1 MHIATARGLA
11 SPCRAVSARPDRARR
26 ASASTSCASPRRRTD
41 EADQRGRTSVASRS
55 RDDATGRVLSH
66 RGASTRFRA
75 IGEPETGVI
84 ADDSPPPPRDGDVE
98 GAEGTSLTA
107 ARGLLLAV
115 PVLWAT
121 YNPALRFIYDSPTS
135 PTPAELTSVR
145 MLAAM
150 VPFTPVFL
158 SIARDAASAKMTTTT
173 TGEVAEDAAS
183 GDREARGVR
192 DVRLLLRAGAE
203 LGILNFLGT
212 ACQAWGLEQTTAT
225 RAGFLLSTINVAVPI
240 FAAAGLGGAGAPPVT
255 KTAWA
260 ACALALVGVL
270 ITDAPNVSSS
280 FDASVLSTPGDGF
293 NGGDLG
299 VLLGAACYAVFTV
312 RLGKW
317 AREYDGPEDLAAVK
331 LTTMFACCC
340 AWVLV
345 DQTAYGSGVGGTW
358 PNGGPWGSVL
368 WAGGF
373 DAGLWAAVVYSAV
386 GPGAAANL
394 LQMKGQRIVPAAE
407 AQVIF
412 ATTPVFNAAISVAFL
427 GEAAG
432 GHTLLGGAVIVFASV
447 LPLVAERF
455 GDAGKSS

>member
-1 MHIATARGLA
+1 
-11 SPCRAVSARPDRARR
+11 V
-26 ASASTSCASPRRRTD
+26 
-41 EADQRGRTSVASRS
+41 
-55 RDDATGRVLSH
+55 GRVLSH
-66 RGASTRFRA
+66 RGASTRSRA
-75 IGEPETGVI
+75 VGEPETGVV
-84 ADDSPPPPRDGDVE
+84 AEDPPLDGDE
-98 GAEGTSLTA
+98 TQGDEGTSLAA

-150 VPFTPVFL
+150 VPFTAVFL
-158 SIARDAASAKMTTTT
+158 SIARDAASTF
-173 TGEVAEDAAS
+173 GEDGVVDLSDERKDS
-183 GDREARGVR
+183 DKVR

-203 LGILNFLGT
+203 LGLLNFLGT

-225 RAGFLLSTINVAVPI
+225 RAGFLLSTINVGVPL
-240 FAAAGLGGAGAPPVT
+240 FAAAGLGGVNAPAVT
-255 KTAWA
+255 GPAWA
-260 ACALALVGVL
+260 ACALALLGVL
-270 ITDAPNVSSS
+270 ITDYSPDLAGVQ
-280 FDASVLSTPGDGF
+280 PGDGF
-293 NGGDLG
+293 NAGDLG
-299 VLLGAACYAVFTV
+299 VLAAAVCYAAFTV

-331 LTTMFACCC
+331 LAVMFLCCG

-345 DQTAYGSGVGGTW
+345 DQVSYGAGVGGDW

-373 DAGLWAAVVYSAV
+373 SAGVWAAVVYSAV
-386 GPGAAANL
+386 GPGALANL
-394 LQMKGQRIVPAAE
+394 LQMKGQRTVPAAE

-412 ATTPVFNAAISVAFL
+412 ATTPVFNAVISVGFL

-432 GHTLLGGAVIVFASV
+432 GQTLLGGAVIVAASV
-447 LPLVAERF
+447 LPLVAEKF
-455 GDAGKSS
+455 EDKKS

>member
-1 MHIATARGLA
+1 
-11 SPCRAVSARPDRARR
+11 V
-26 ASASTSCASPRRRTD
+26 
-41 EADQRGRTSVASRS
+41 
-55 RDDATGRVLSH
+55 GRVLSH
-66 RGASTRFRA
+66 RGASTRSRA
-75 IGEPETGVI
+75 FGEPETGVV
-84 ADDSPPPPRDGDVE
+84 AEDPPLDGDE
-98 GAEGTSLTA
+98 TQGDEGTSLAA

-150 VPFTPVFL
+150 VPFTAVFL
-158 SIARDAASAKMTTTT
+158 SIARDAASTF
-173 TGEVAEDAAS
+173 GEDGVVDLSDERKDS
-183 GDREARGVR
+183 DKVR

-203 LGILNFLGT
+203 LGLLNFLGT

-225 RAGFLLSTINVAVPI
+225 RAGFLLSTINVGVPL
-240 FAAAGLGGAGAPPVT
+240 FAAAGLGGVNAPAVT
-255 KTAWA
+255 GPAWA
-260 ACALALVGVL
+260 ACALALLGVL
-270 ITDAPNVSSS
+270 ITDYSPDLAGVQ
-280 FDASVLSTPGDGF
+280 PGDGF
-293 NGGDLG
+293 NAGDLG
-299 VLLGAACYAVFTV
+299 VLAAAVCYAAFTV

-331 LTTMFACCC
+331 LAVMFLCCG

-345 DQTAYGSGVGGTW
+345 DQVTYGVGIGGDW

-373 DAGLWAAVVYSAV
+373 SAGVWAAVVYSAV
-386 GPGAAANL
+386 GPGALANL
-394 LQMKGQRIVPAAE
+394 LQMKGQRTVPAAE

-412 ATTPVFNAAISVAFL
+412 ATTPVFNAVISVGFL

-432 GHTLLGGAVIVFASV
+432 GQTLLGGAVIVAASV
-447 LPLVAERF
+447 LPLVAEKF
-455 GDAGKSS
+455 EDKKS

>member
-1 MHIATARGLA
+1 MTGPRSWPDG
-11 SPCRAVSARPDRARR
+11 AV
-26 ASASTSCASPRRRTD
+26 
-41 EADQRGRTSVASRS
+41 
-55 RDDATGRVLSH
+55 GRVLSH
-66 RGASTRFRA
+66 RGASTRSRA
-75 IGEPETGVI
+75 GGEPETGVV
-84 ADDSPPPPRDGDVE
+84 AEDPPLDGDGE
-98 GAEGTSLTA
+98 RDEGTSLAA

-150 VPFTPVFL
+150 VPFTAVFL
-158 SIARDAASAKMTTTT
+158 SIARDAVSTF
-173 TGEVAEDAAS
+173 GEDGVVDLSDERKDS
-183 GDREARGVR
+183 DKVR

-203 LGILNFLGT
+203 LGLLNFLGT

-225 RAGFLLSTINVAVPI
+225 RAGFLLSTINVGVPL
-240 FAAAGLGGAGAPPVT
+240 FAAAGLGGVNAPAVT
-255 KTAWA
+255 GPAWA
-260 ACALALVGVL
+260 ACALALLGVL
-270 ITDAPNVSSS
+270 ITDYSP
-280 FDASVLSTPGDGF
+280 DLSGVQPGDGF
-293 NGGDLG
+293 NAGDLG
-299 VLLGAACYAVFTV
+299 VLAAAVCYAAFTV

-331 LTTMFACCC
+331 LAVMFLCCG

-345 DQTAYGSGVGGTW
+345 DQVSYGVGVGGDW

-373 DAGLWAAVVYSAV
+373 SAGLWAAVVYSAV
-386 GPGAAANL
+386 GPGALANL
-394 LQMKGQRIVPAAE
+394 LQMKGQRTVPAAE

-412 ATTPVFNAAISVAFL
+412 ATTPVFNAVISVGFL

-432 GHTLLGGAVIVFASV
+432 RQTLLGGAVIVAASV
-447 LPLVAERF
+447 LPLVAEKF
-455 GDAGKSS
+455 EDKKS

>member
-1 MHIATARGLA
+1 MVAGPRSWDG
-11 SPCRAVSARPDRARR
+11 AV
-26 ASASTSCASPRRRTD
+26 
-41 EADQRGRTSVASRS
+41 
-55 RDDATGRVLSH
+55 GRVLSH
-66 RGASTRFRA
+66 RGASTRSRA
-75 IGEPETGVI
+75 VGEPETGVV
-84 ADDSPPPPRDGDVE
+84 AEDPPLDGD
-98 GAEGTSLTA
+98 GTQGDEGTSLAA

-150 VPFTPVFL
+150 VPFTAVFL
-158 SIARDAASAKMTTTT
+158 SIARDAASTF
-173 TGEVAEDAAS
+173 GEDGVVDLSDERKDS
-183 GDREARGVR
+183 DKVR

-203 LGILNFLGT
+203 LGLLNFLGT

-225 RAGFLLSTINVAVPI
+225 RAGFLLSTINVGVPL
-240 FAAAGLGGAGAPPVT
+240 FAAAGLGGVNAPPVT
-255 KTAWA
+255 GPAWA
-260 ACALALVGVL
+260 ACALALLGVL
-270 ITDAPNVSSS
+270 ITDYSA
-280 FDASVLSTPGDGF
+280 DLSGVQPGDGF
-293 NGGDLG
+293 NAGDLG
-299 VLLGAACYAVFTV
+299 VLAAAVCYAAFTV

-331 LTTMFACCC
+331 LAVMFLCCG

-345 DQTAYGSGVGGTW
+345 DQVSYGAGVGGDW

-373 DAGLWAAVVYSAV
+373 SAGVWAAVVYSAV
-386 GPGAAANL
+386 GPGALANL
-394 LQMKGQRIVPAAE
+394 LQMKGQRTVPAAE

-412 ATTPVFNAAISVAFL
+412 ATTPVFNAVISVGFL

-432 GHTLLGGAVIVFASV
+432 GQTLLGGAVIVAASV
-447 LPLVAERF
+447 LPLVAEKF
-455 GDAGKSS
+455 EEKKS

>member
-1 MHIATARGLA
+1 MTGPRSWPDG
-11 SPCRAVSARPDRARR
+11 AV
-26 ASASTSCASPRRRTD
+26 
-41 EADQRGRTSVASRS
+41 
-55 RDDATGRVLSH
+55 GRVLSH
-66 RGASTRFRA
+66 RGASTRSRA
-75 IGEPETGVI
+75 VGEPETGVV
-84 ADDSPPPPRDGDVE
+84 AEDPPLDGD
-98 GAEGTSLTA
+98 GTQGDEGTSLAA

-150 VPFTPVFL
+150 VPFTAVFL
-158 SIARDAASAKMTTTT
+158 SIARDAASTF
-173 TGEVAEDAAS
+173 GEDGVVDLSDERKDS
-183 GDREARGVR
+183 DKVR

-203 LGILNFLGT
+203 LGLLNFLGT

-225 RAGFLLSTINVAVPI
+225 RAGFLLSTINVGVPL
-240 FAAAGLGGAGAPPVT
+240 FAAAGLGGVNAPAVT
-255 KTAWA
+255 GPAWA
-260 ACALALVGVL
+260 ACALALLGVL
-270 ITDAPNVSSS
+270 ITDYSP
-280 FDASVLSTPGDGF
+280 DLSGVQPGDGF
-293 NGGDLG
+293 NAGDLG
-299 VLLGAACYAVFTV
+299 VLAAAVCYAAFTV

-331 LTTMFACCC
+331 LAVMFLCCG

-345 DQTAYGSGVGGTW
+345 DQVSYGAGIGGDW

-373 DAGLWAAVVYSAV
+373 SAGVWAAVVYSAV
-386 GPGAAANL
+386 GPGALANL
-394 LQMKGQRIVPAAE
+394 LQMKGQRTVPAAE

-412 ATTPVFNAAISVAFL
+412 ATTPVFNAVISVGFL

-432 GHTLLGGAVIVFASV
+432 GQTLLGGAVIVAASV
-447 LPLVAERF
+447 LPLVAEKF
-455 GDAGKSS
+455 EDKKS

>member
-11 SPCRAVSARPDRARR
+11 SPCRAVSARPDHARR
-26 ASASTSCASPRRRTD
+26 ACASTSCTAPRRRRD
-41 EADQRGRTSVASRS
+41 EADQRVRTSIASRS

-75 IGEPETGVI
+75 FGGPETGVI
-84 ADDSPPPPRDGDVE
+84 TDDSPPPPRDGDVE
-98 GAEGTSLTA
+98 AAEGTSLTA

-135 PTPAELTSVR
+135 PSPAELTSVR
-145 MLAAM
+145 MLAAT

-158 SIARDAASAKMTTTT
+158 SIARDAASYTKSTMTRDRVADDDGD
-173 TGEVAEDAAS
+173 GES
-183 GDREARGVR
+183 RGGR

-203 LGILNFLGT
+203 LGVLNFLGT

-225 RAGFLLSTINVAVPI
+225 RAGFLLSTINVAVPV

-255 KTAWA
+255 RPAWA

-270 ITDAPNVSSS
+270 ITDAPNVS
-280 FDASVLSTPGDGF
+280 FDASLVGVGGDGF

-331 LTTMFACCC
+331 LAVMFACCC

-345 DQTAYGSGVGGTW
+345 DQAAYGSGVGGEW

-373 DAGLWAAVVYSAV
+373 DAGVWAAVVYSAV
-386 GPGAAANL
+386 GPGALANL

-447 LPLVAERF
+447 LPLIAERF
-455 GDAGKSS
+455 GDAEKSS

>member
-11 SPCRAVSARPDRARR
+11 SPCRAVSARPDHARR
-26 ASASTSCASPRRRTD
+26 ACASTSCTAPRRRRD
-41 EADQRGRTSVASRS
+41 EADQRVRTSIASRS
-55 RDDATGRVLSH
+55 RDDATGRDLSH

-75 IGEPETGVI
+75 FGGPETGVI
-84 ADDSPPPPRDGDVE
+84 TDDSPPPPRDGDVE
-98 GAEGTSLTA
+98 AAEGTSLTA

-135 PTPAELTSVR
+135 PSPAELTSVR
-145 MLAAM
+145 MLAAT

-158 SIARDAASAKMTTTT
+158 SIARDAASYTKSTMTTGRVADDDGD
-173 TGEVAEDAAS
+173 GES
-183 GDREARGVR
+183 RGGR

-203 LGILNFLGT
+203 LGVLNFLGT

-225 RAGFLLSTINVAVPI
+225 RAGFLLSTINVAVPV

-255 KTAWA
+255 RPAWA

-270 ITDAPNVSSS
+270 ITDAPNVS
-280 FDASVLSTPGDGF
+280 FDASLVGVGGDGF

-331 LTTMFACCC
+331 LAVMFACCC

-345 DQTAYGSGVGGTW
+345 DQAAYGSGVGGEW

-373 DAGLWAAVVYSAV
+373 DAGVWAAVVYSAV
-386 GPGAAANL
+386 GPGALANL

-447 LPLVAERF
+447 LPLIAERF
-455 GDAGKSS
+455 GDAEKSS

>member
-1 MHIATARGLA
+1 M
-11 SPCRAVSARPDRARR
+11 
-26 ASASTSCASPRRRTD
+26 
-41 EADQRGRTSVASRS
+41 
-55 RDDATGRVLSH
+55 GRVLSH
-66 RGASTRFRA
+66 RGASTRCRA
-75 IGEPETGVI
+75 VGEPETGVV
-84 ADDSPPPPRDGDVE
+84 AEDPPLDGD
-98 GAEGTSLTA
+98 GTQGDEGTSLAA

-150 VPFTPVFL
+150 VPFTAVFL
-158 SIARDAASAKMTTTT
+158 SIARDAASTF
-173 TGEVAEDAAS
+173 GEDGVVDLSDERKDS
-183 GDREARGVR
+183 DNKVR

-203 LGILNFLGT
+203 LGLLNFLGT

-225 RAGFLLSTINVAVPI
+225 RAGFLLSTINVGVPL
-240 FAAAGLGGAGAPPVT
+240 FAAAGLGGVNAPPVT
-255 KTAWA
+255 GPAWA
-260 ACALALVGVL
+260 ACALALLGVL
-270 ITDAPNVSSS
+270 ITDYSP
-280 FDASVLSTPGDGF
+280 DLSGVQPGDGF
-293 NGGDLG
+293 NAGDLG
-299 VLLGAACYAVFTV
+299 VLAAAVCYAAFTV

-331 LTTMFACCC
+331 LAVMFLCCG

-345 DQTAYGSGVGGTW
+345 DQVSYGAGIGGDW

-373 DAGLWAAVVYSAV
+373 SAGVWAAVVYSAV
-386 GPGAAANL
+386 GPGALANL
-394 LQMKGQRIVPAAE
+394 LQMKGQRTVPAAE

-412 ATTPVFNAAISVAFL
+412 ATTPVFNAVISVGFL

-432 GHTLLGGAVIVFASV
+432 GQTLLGGAVIVAASV
-447 LPLVAERF
+447 LPLVAEKF
-455 GDAGKSS
+455 EDKKS

>member
-1 MHIATARGLA
+1 MTGPRSWPDG
-11 SPCRAVSARPDRARR
+11 AV
-26 ASASTSCASPRRRTD
+26 
-41 EADQRGRTSVASRS
+41 
-55 RDDATGRVLSH
+55 GRVLSH
-66 RGASTRFRA
+66 RGASTRSRA
-75 IGEPETGVI
+75 VGEPETGVV
-84 ADDSPPPPRDGDVE
+84 AEDPPLDGDGE
-98 GAEGTSLTA
+98 RDEGTSLAA

-150 VPFTPVFL
+150 VPFTAVFL
-158 SIARDAASAKMTTTT
+158 SIARDAASTF
-173 TGEVAEDAAS
+173 GEDGVVDLSDERKDS
-183 GDREARGVR
+183 DKVR

-203 LGILNFLGT
+203 LGLLNFLGT

-225 RAGFLLSTINVAVPI
+225 RAGFLLSTINVGVPL
-240 FAAAGLGGAGAPPVT
+240 FAAAGLGGVNAPAVT
-255 KTAWA
+255 GPAWA
-260 ACALALVGVL
+260 ACALALLGVL
-270 ITDAPNVSSS
+270 ITDYSP
-280 FDASVLSTPGDGF
+280 DLSGVQPGDGF
-293 NGGDLG
+293 NAGDLG
-299 VLLGAACYAVFTV
+299 VLAAAVCYAAFTV

-331 LTTMFACCC
+331 LAVMFLCCG

-345 DQTAYGSGVGGTW
+345 DQVSYGVGVGGDW

-373 DAGLWAAVVYSAV
+373 SAGLWAAVVYSAV
-386 GPGAAANL
+386 GPGALANL
-394 LQMKGQRIVPAAE
+394 LQMKGQRTVSAAE

-412 ATTPVFNAAISVAFL
+412 ATTPVFNAVISVGFL

-432 GHTLLGGAVIVFASV
+432 GQTLLGGAVIVAASV
-447 LPLVAERF
+447 LPLVAEKF
-455 GDAGKSS
+455 EDKKS

>member
-1 MHIATARGLA
+1 M
-11 SPCRAVSARPDRARR
+11 
-26 ASASTSCASPRRRTD
+26 
-41 EADQRGRTSVASRS
+41 RTSIASRS
-55 RDDATGRVLSH
+55 RDDATGRDLSH

-75 IGEPETGVI
+75 FGGPETGVI
-84 ADDSPPPPRDGDVE
+84 TDDSPPPPRDGDVE
-98 GAEGTSLTA
+98 AAEGTSLTA

-135 PTPAELTSVR
+135 PSPAELTSVR

-183 GDREARGVR
+183 GDREARGKR

-225 RAGFLLSTINVAVPI
+225 RAGFLLSTINVAVPV

-255 KTAWA
+255 RPAWA

-270 ITDAPNVSSS
+270 ITDAPNVS
-280 FDASVLSTPGDGF
+280 FDASLVGVGGDGF

-331 LTTMFACCC
+331 LAMMFACCC

-345 DQTAYGSGVGGTW
+345 DQAAYGSGVGGEW

-373 DAGLWAAVVYSAV
+373 DAGVWAAVVYSAV
-386 GPGAAANL
+386 GPGALANL

-447 LPLVAERF
+447 LPLIAERF
-455 GDAGKSS
+455 GDAEKSS

>member
-1 MHIATARGLA
+1 MTGPRSWPDG
-11 SPCRAVSARPDRARR
+11 AV
-26 ASASTSCASPRRRTD
+26 
-41 EADQRGRTSVASRS
+41 
-55 RDDATGRVLSH
+55 GRVLSH
-66 RGASTRFRA
+66 RGASTRSRA
-75 IGEPETGVI
+75 VGEPETGVV
-84 ADDSPPPPRDGDVE
+84 AEDPPLDGDGE
-98 GAEGTSLTA
+98 RDEGTSLAA

-150 VPFTPVFL
+150 VPFTAVFL
-158 SIARDAASAKMTTTT
+158 SIARDAASTF
-173 TGEVAEDAAS
+173 GEDGVVDLSDERKDS
-183 GDREARGVR
+183 DKVR

-203 LGILNFLGT
+203 LGLLNFLGT

-225 RAGFLLSTINVAVPI
+225 RAGFLLSTINVGVPL
-240 FAAAGLGGAGAPPVT
+240 FAAAGLGGVNAPPVT
-255 KTAWA
+255 GPAWA
-260 ACALALVGVL
+260 ACALALLGVL
-270 ITDAPNVSSS
+270 ITDYSP
-280 FDASVLSTPGDGF
+280 DLSGVQPGDGF
-293 NGGDLG
+293 NAGDLG
-299 VLLGAACYAVFTV
+299 VLAAAVCYAAFTV

-331 LTTMFACCC
+331 LAVMFLCCG

-345 DQTAYGSGVGGTW
+345 DQVSYGVGVGGDW

-373 DAGLWAAVVYSAV
+373 SAGLWAAVVYSAV
-386 GPGAAANL
+386 GPGALANL
-394 LQMKGQRIVPAAE
+394 LQMKGQRTVSAAE

-412 ATTPVFNAAISVAFL
+412 ATTPVFNAVISVGFL

-432 GHTLLGGAVIVFASV
+432 GQTLLGGAVIVAASV
-447 LPLVAERF
+447 LPLVAEKF
-455 GDAGKSS
+455 EDKKS

>member
-1 MHIATARGLA
+1 MIT
-11 SPCRAVSARPDRARR
+11 
-26 ASASTSCASPRRRTD
+26 
-41 EADQRGRTSVASRS
+41 
-55 RDDATGRVLSH
+55 
-66 RGASTRFRA
+66 
-75 IGEPETGVI
+75 
-84 ADDSPPPPRDGDVE
+84 DDSPPPPRDGDVE
-98 GAEGTSLTA
+98 AAEGTSLTA

-135 PTPAELTSVR
+135 PSPAELTSVR
-145 MLAAM
+145 MLAAT

-158 SIARDAASAKMTTTT
+158 SIARDAASYTKSTMTTDRVADDDGD
-173 TGEVAEDAAS
+173 GES
-183 GDREARGVR
+183 RGGR

-203 LGILNFLGT
+203 LGALNFLGT

-260 ACALALVGVL
+260 ACALALLGVL

-331 LTTMFACCC
+331 LAVMFACCC

-345 DQTAYGSGVGGTW
+345 DQAAYGSGVGGEW

-373 DAGLWAAVVYSAV
+373 DAGVWAAVVYSAV
-386 GPGAAANL
+386 GPGALANL

-447 LPLVAERF
+447 LPLIAERF
-455 GDAGKSS
+455 GDAEKSS

>member
-11 SPCRAVSARPDRARR
+11 SPCRAVSARPDHARR
-26 ASASTSCASPRRRTD
+26 ACASTSCTAPRRRRD
-41 EADQRGRTSVASRS
+41 EADQRVRTSIASRS
-55 RDDATGRVLSH
+55 RDDATGRDLSH

-75 IGEPETGVI
+75 FGGPETGVI
-84 ADDSPPPPRDGDVE
+84 TDDSPPPPRDGDVE
-98 GAEGTSLTA
+98 AAEGTSLTA

-135 PTPAELTSVR
+135 PSPAELTSVR
-145 MLAAM
+145 MLAAT

-158 SIARDAASAKMTTTT
+158 SIARDAASYTKSTMTTGRVADDGGD
-173 TGEVAEDAAS
+173 GES
-183 GDREARGVR
+183 RGGR

-203 LGILNFLGT
+203 LGVLNFLGT

-225 RAGFLLSTINVAVPI
+225 RAGFLLSTINVAVPV

-255 KTAWA
+255 RPAWA

-270 ITDAPNVSSS
+270 ITDAPNVS
-280 FDASVLSTPGDGF
+280 FDASLVGVGGDGF

-331 LTTMFACCC
+331 LAVMFACCC

-345 DQTAYGSGVGGTW
+345 DQAAYGSGVGGEW

-373 DAGLWAAVVYSAV
+373 DAGVWAAVVYSAV
-386 GPGAAANL
+386 GPGALANL

-447 LPLVAERF
+447 LPLIAERF
-455 GDAGKSS
+455 GDAEKSS

>member
-1 MHIATARGLA
+1 
-11 SPCRAVSARPDRARR
+11 V
-26 ASASTSCASPRRRTD
+26 
-41 EADQRGRTSVASRS
+41 
-55 RDDATGRVLSH
+55 GRVLSH
-66 RGASTRFRA
+66 RGASTRSRA
-75 IGEPETGVI
+75 FGEPETGVV
-84 ADDSPPPPRDGDVE
+84 AEDPPLDGDE
-98 GAEGTSLTA
+98 TQGDEGTSLAA

-150 VPFTPVFL
+150 VPFTAVFL
-158 SIARDAASAKMTTTT
+158 SIARDAASTF
-173 TGEVAEDAAS
+173 GEDGVVDLSDERKDS
-183 GDREARGVR
+183 DTVR

-203 LGILNFLGT
+203 LGLLNFLGT

-225 RAGFLLSTINVAVPI
+225 RAGFLLSTINVGVPL
-240 FAAAGLGGAGAPPVT
+240 FAAAGLGGVNAPAVT
-255 KTAWA
+255 GPAWA
-260 ACALALVGVL
+260 ACALALLGVL
-270 ITDAPNVSSS
+270 ITDYSPDLAGVQ
-280 FDASVLSTPGDGF
+280 PGDGF
-293 NGGDLG
+293 NAGDLG
-299 VLLGAACYAVFTV
+299 VLAAAVCYAAFTV

-331 LTTMFACCC
+331 LAVMFLCCG

-345 DQTAYGSGVGGTW
+345 DQVSYGAGVGGDW

-373 DAGLWAAVVYSAV
+373 SAGVWAAVVYSAV
-386 GPGAAANL
+386 GPGALANL
-394 LQMKGQRIVPAAE
+394 LQMKGQRTVPAAE

-412 ATTPVFNAAISVAFL
+412 ATTPVFNAVISVGFL

-432 GHTLLGGAVIVFASV
+432 GQTLLGGAVIVAASV
-447 LPLVAERF
+447 LPLVAEKF
-455 GDAGKSS
+455 EDKKS

>member
-1 MHIATARGLA
+1 MRIATASWIA
-11 SPCRAVSARPDRARR
+11 SPRHAVSVRSDRARG
-26 ASASTSCASPRRRTD
+26 ALASTSGTSPRRRREQSSGGH
-41 EADQRGRTSVASRS
+41 EAVVTGPRS
-55 RDDATGRVLSH
+55 WPDGAVGRVLSH
-66 RGASTRFRA
+66 RGASTRSRA
-75 IGEPETGVI
+75 VGEPETGVV
-84 ADDSPPPPRDGDVE
+84 AEDPPLDGD
-98 GAEGTSLTA
+98 GTQGDEGTSLAA

-150 VPFTPVFL
+150 VPFTAVFL
-158 SIARDAASAKMTTTT
+158 SIARDAASTF
-173 TGEVAEDAAS
+173 GEDGVVDLSDERKDS
-183 GDREARGVR
+183 DKVR

-203 LGILNFLGT
+203 LGLLNFLGT

-225 RAGFLLSTINVAVPI
+225 RAGFLLSTINVGVPL
-240 FAAAGLGGAGAPPVT
+240 FAAAGLGGVNAPPVT
-255 KTAWA
+255 GPAWA
-260 ACALALVGVL
+260 ACALALLGVL
-270 ITDAPNVSSS
+270 ITDYSP
-280 FDASVLSTPGDGF
+280 DLSGVQPGDGF
-293 NGGDLG
+293 NAGDLG
-299 VLLGAACYAVFTV
+299 VLAAAVCYAAFTV

-331 LTTMFACCC
+331 LAVMFLCCG

-345 DQTAYGSGVGGTW
+345 DQVSYGAGVGGDW

-373 DAGLWAAVVYSAV
+373 SAGVWAAVVYSAV
-386 GPGAAANL
+386 GPGALANL
-394 LQMKGQRIVPAAE
+394 LQMKGQRTVPAAE

-412 ATTPVFNAAISVAFL
+412 ATTPVFNAVISVGFL

-432 GHTLLGGAVIVFASV
+432 GQTLLGGAVIVAASV
-447 LPLVAERF
+447 LPLVAEKLE
-455 GDAGKSS
+455 DKKS

>member
-1 MHIATARGLA
+1 
-11 SPCRAVSARPDRARR
+11 V
-26 ASASTSCASPRRRTD
+26 
-41 EADQRGRTSVASRS
+41 
-55 RDDATGRVLSH
+55 GRVLSH
-66 RGASTRFRA
+66 RGASTRSRA
-75 IGEPETGVI
+75 VGEPETGVV
-84 ADDSPPPPRDGDVE
+84 AEDPPLDGDGE
-98 GAEGTSLTA
+98 RDEGTSLAA

-150 VPFTPVFL
+150 VPFTAVFL
-158 SIARDAASAKMTTTT
+158 SIARDAASTF
-173 TGEVAEDAAS
+173 GEDGVVDLSDERKDS
-183 GDREARGVR
+183 DKVR

-203 LGILNFLGT
+203 LGLLNFLGT

-225 RAGFLLSTINVAVPI
+225 RAGFLLSTINVGVPL
-240 FAAAGLGGAGAPPVT
+240 FAAAGLGGVNAPAVT
-255 KTAWA
+255 GPAWA
-260 ACALALVGVL
+260 ACALALLGVL
-270 ITDAPNVSSS
+270 ITDYSP
-280 FDASVLSTPGDGF
+280 DLSGVQPGDGF
-293 NGGDLG
+293 NAGDLG
-299 VLLGAACYAVFTV
+299 VLAAAVCYAAFTV

-331 LTTMFACCC
+331 LAVMFLCCG

-345 DQTAYGSGVGGTW
+345 DQVSYGVGVGGDW

-373 DAGLWAAVVYSAV
+373 SAGLWAAVVYSAV
-386 GPGAAANL
+386 GPGALANL
-394 LQMKGQRIVPAAE
+394 LQMKGQRTVSAAE

-412 ATTPVFNAAISVAFL
+412 ATTPVFNAVISVGFL

-432 GHTLLGGAVIVFASV
+432 GQTLLGGAVIVAASV
-447 LPLVAERF
+447 LPLVAEKF
-455 GDAGKSS
+455 EDKKS

>member
-11 SPCRAVSARPDRARR
+11 SPCRAVSARPDHARR
-26 ASASTSCASPRRRTD
+26 ACASTSCTAPRRRRD
-41 EADQRGRTSVASRS
+41 EADQRVRTSIASRS

-75 IGEPETGVI
+75 FGGPETGVI
-84 ADDSPPPPRDGDVE
+84 PDDSPPPPRDGDVE
-98 GAEGTSLTA
+98 AAEGTSLTA

-135 PTPAELTSVR
+135 PSPAELTSVR
-145 MLAAM
+145 MLAAT

-158 SIARDAASAKMTTTT
+158 SIARDAASYTKSTMTTDRVADDDGD
-173 TGEVAEDAAS
+173 GES
-183 GDREARGVR
+183 RGGR

-203 LGILNFLGT
+203 LGALNFLGT

-225 RAGFLLSTINVAVPI
+225 RAGFLLSTINVAVPV

-255 KTAWA
+255 RPAWA

-270 ITDAPNVSSS
+270 ITDAPNVS
-280 FDASVLSTPGDGF
+280 FDASLVGVGGDGF

-331 LTTMFACCC
+331 LAVMFACCC

-345 DQTAYGSGVGGTW
+345 DQVAYGSGVGGEW

-373 DAGLWAAVVYSAV
+373 DAGVWAAVVYSAV
-386 GPGAAANL
+386 GPGALANL

-412 ATTPVFNAAISVAFL
+412 ATTPVFNAGISVAFL

-447 LPLVAERF
+447 LPLIAERF
-455 GDAGKSS
+455 GDAEKSS

>member
-1 MHIATARGLA
+1 MTGPRSWPDG
-11 SPCRAVSARPDRARR
+11 AV
-26 ASASTSCASPRRRTD
+26 
-41 EADQRGRTSVASRS
+41 
-55 RDDATGRVLSH
+55 GRVLSH
-66 RGASTRFRA
+66 RGASTRSRA
-75 IGEPETGVI
+75 FGEPETGVV
-84 ADDSPPPPRDGDVE
+84 AEDPPLDGD
-98 GAEGTSLTA
+98 GTQGDEGTSLAA

-150 VPFTPVFL
+150 VPFTAVFL
-158 SIARDAASAKMTTTT
+158 SIARDAASTF
-173 TGEVAEDAAS
+173 GEDGVVDLSDERKDS
-183 GDREARGVR
+183 DKVR

-203 LGILNFLGT
+203 LGLLNFLGT

-225 RAGFLLSTINVAVPI
+225 RAGFLLSTINVGVPL
-240 FAAAGLGGAGAPPVT
+240 FAAAGLGGVNAPPVT
-255 KTAWA
+255 GPAWA
-260 ACALALVGVL
+260 ACALALLGVL
-270 ITDAPNVSSS
+270 ITDYSPDLAGVQS
-280 FDASVLSTPGDGF
+280 GDGF
-293 NGGDLG
+293 NAGDLG
-299 VLLGAACYAVFTV
+299 VLAAAVCYAAFTV

-331 LTTMFACCC
+331 LAVMFLCCG

-345 DQTAYGSGVGGTW
+345 DQVSYGAGVGGDW

-373 DAGLWAAVVYSAV
+373 SAGVWAAVVYSAV
-386 GPGAAANL
+386 GPGALANL
-394 LQMKGQRIVPAAE
+394 LQMKGQRTVPAAE

-412 ATTPVFNAAISVAFL
+412 ATTPVFNAVISVGFL

-432 GHTLLGGAVIVFASV
+432 GQTLLGGAVIVAASV
-447 LPLVAERF
+447 LPLVAEKF
-455 GDAGKSS
+455 EDKKS

>member
-1 MHIATARGLA
+1 M
-11 SPCRAVSARPDRARR
+11 
-26 ASASTSCASPRRRTD
+26 
-41 EADQRGRTSVASRS
+41 VASRS

-75 IGEPETGVI
+75 VGEPETGVI

-158 SIARDAASAKMTTTT
+158 SIARDAASANSTTTTTT
-173 TGEVAEDAAS
+173 TGEDAEAAAS
-183 GDREARGVR
+183 GDRHPSRGGR

-203 LGILNFLGT
+203 LGVLNFLGT

-225 RAGFLLSTINVAVPI
+225 RAGFLLSTINVAVPV
-240 FAAAGLGGAGAPPVT
+240 FAAAGVGGAGAPPVT
-255 KTAWA
+255 ATAWA
-260 ACALALVGVL
+260 ACALALLGVL
-270 ITDAPNVSSS
+270 ITDAPNDVPS
-280 FDASVLSTPGDGF
+280 FDASVTSSGDGF

-299 VLLGAACYAVFTV
+299 VLLGAACYAAFTV

-317 AREYDGPEDLAAVK
+317 AREYDGPEDLAAAK
-331 LTTMFACCC
+331 LATMFACCC

-345 DQTAYGSGVGGTW
+345 DQAAYGVGVGGDW

-386 GPGAAANL
+386 GPGALANL

-412 ATTPVFNAAISVAFL
+412 ATTPVFNAAMSVAFL

-455 GDAGKSS
+455 GDAEKSS

>member
-1 MHIATARGLA
+1 
-11 SPCRAVSARPDRARR
+11 V
-26 ASASTSCASPRRRTD
+26 
-41 EADQRGRTSVASRS
+41 
-55 RDDATGRVLSH
+55 GRVLSH
-66 RGASTRFRA
+66 RGASTRSRA
-75 IGEPETGVI
+75 FGEPETGVV
-84 ADDSPPPPRDGDVE
+84 AEDPPLDGDE
-98 GAEGTSLTA
+98 TQGDEGTSLAA

-150 VPFTPVFL
+150 VPFTAVFL
-158 SIARDAASAKMTTTT
+158 SIARDAASTF
-173 TGEVAEDAAS
+173 GEDGVVDLSDERKDS
-183 GDREARGVR
+183 DKVR

-203 LGILNFLGT
+203 LGLLNFLGT

-225 RAGFLLSTINVAVPI
+225 RAGFLLSTINVGVPL
-240 FAAAGLGGAGAPPVT
+240 FAAAGLGGVNAPAVT
-255 KTAWA
+255 GPAWA
-260 ACALALVGVL
+260 ACALALLGVL
-270 ITDAPNVSSS
+270 ITDYSPDLAGVQ
-280 FDASVLSTPGDGF
+280 PGDGF
-293 NGGDLG
+293 NAGDLG
-299 VLLGAACYAVFTV
+299 VLAAAVCYAAFTV

-331 LTTMFACCC
+331 LAVMFLCCG

-345 DQTAYGSGVGGTW
+345 DQVSYGAGVGGDW

-373 DAGLWAAVVYSAV
+373 SAGVWAAVVYSAV
-386 GPGAAANL
+386 GPGALANL
-394 LQMKGQRIVPAAE
+394 LQMKGQRTVPAAE

-412 ATTPVFNAAISVAFL
+412 ATTPVFNAVISVGFL

-432 GHTLLGGAVIVFASV
+432 GQTLLGGAVIVAASV
-447 LPLVAERF
+447 LPLVAEKF
-455 GDAGKSS
+455 EDKKS

>member
-1 MHIATARGLA
+1 MTGPRSWPDG
-11 SPCRAVSARPDRARR
+11 AV
-26 ASASTSCASPRRRTD
+26 
-41 EADQRGRTSVASRS
+41 
-55 RDDATGRVLSH
+55 GRVLSH
-66 RGASTRFRA
+66 RGASTRSRA
-75 IGEPETGVI
+75 VGEPETGVV
-84 ADDSPPPPRDGDVE
+84 AEDPPLDGDGE
-98 GAEGTSLTA
+98 RDEGTSLAA

-150 VPFTPVFL
+150 VPFTAVFL
-158 SIARDAASAKMTTTT
+158 SIARDAASTF
-173 TGEVAEDAAS
+173 GEDGVVDLSDERKDS
-183 GDREARGVR
+183 DKVR

-203 LGILNFLGT
+203 LGLLNFLGT

-225 RAGFLLSTINVAVPI
+225 RAGFLLSTINVGVPL
-240 FAAAGLGGAGAPPVT
+240 FAAAGLGGVNAPAVT
-255 KTAWA
+255 GPAWA
-260 ACALALVGVL
+260 ACALALLGVL
-270 ITDAPNVSSS
+270 ITDYSP
-280 FDASVLSTPGDGF
+280 DLSGVQPGDGF
-293 NGGDLG
+293 NAGDLG
-299 VLLGAACYAVFTV
+299 VLAAAVCYAAFTV

-331 LTTMFACCC
+331 LAVMFLCCG

-345 DQTAYGSGVGGTW
+345 DQVSYGAGVGGDW

-373 DAGLWAAVVYSAV
+373 SAGLWAAVVYSAV
-386 GPGAAANL
+386 GPGALANL
-394 LQMKGQRIVPAAE
+394 LQMKGQRTVPAAE

-412 ATTPVFNAAISVAFL
+412 ATTPVFNAVISVGFL

-432 GHTLLGGAVIVFASV
+432 GQTLLGGAVIVAASV
-447 LPLVAERF
+447 LPLVAEKF
-455 GDAGKSS
+455 EDKKS

>member
-1 MHIATARGLA
+1 MRIATARWIA
-11 SPCRAVSARPDRARR
+11 SPHHAISARSDRARG
-26 ASASTSCASPRRRTD
+26 ALASTSGASPRRRREQSSGGH
-41 EADQRGRTSVASRS
+41 EAVVTGPRS
-55 RDDATGRVLSH
+55 WPDGAVGRVLSH
-66 RGASTRFRA
+66 RGASTRCRA
-75 IGEPETGVI
+75 VGEPETGVV
-84 ADDSPPPPRDGDVE
+84 AEDPPLDGD
-98 GAEGTSLTA
+98 GTQGDEGTSLAA

-150 VPFTPVFL
+150 VPFTAVFL
-158 SIARDAASAKMTTTT
+158 SIARDAASTF
-173 TGEVAEDAAS
+173 GEDGVVDLSDERKDS
-183 GDREARGVR
+183 DNKVR

-203 LGILNFLGT
+203 LGLLNFLGT

-225 RAGFLLSTINVAVPI
+225 RAGFLLSTINVGVPL
-240 FAAAGLGGAGAPPVT
+240 FAAAGLGGVNAPPVT
-255 KTAWA
+255 GPAWA
-260 ACALALVGVL
+260 ACALALLGVL
-270 ITDAPNVSSS
+270 ITDYSP
-280 FDASVLSTPGDGF
+280 DLSGVQPGDGF
-293 NGGDLG
+293 NAGDLG
-299 VLLGAACYAVFTV
+299 VLAAAVCYAAFTV

-331 LTTMFACCC
+331 LAVMFLCCG

-345 DQTAYGSGVGGTW
+345 DQVSYGVGVSGDW

-373 DAGLWAAVVYSAV
+373 SAGVWAAVVYSAV
-386 GPGAAANL
+386 GPGALANL
-394 LQMKGQRIVPAAE
+394 LQMKGQRTVPAAE

-412 ATTPVFNAAISVAFL
+412 ATTPVFNAVISVGFL

-432 GHTLLGGAVIVFASV
+432 GQTLLGGAVIVAASV
-447 LPLVAERF
+447 LPLVAEKF
-455 GDAGKSS
+455 EDKKS

>member
-1 MHIATARGLA
+1 MTGPRSWPDG
-11 SPCRAVSARPDRARR
+11 AV
-26 ASASTSCASPRRRTD
+26 
-41 EADQRGRTSVASRS
+41 
-55 RDDATGRVLSH
+55 GRVLSH
-66 RGASTRFRA
+66 RGASTRSRA
-75 IGEPETGVI
+75 VGEPETGVV
-84 ADDSPPPPRDGDVE
+84 AEDPPLDGDDTQ
-98 GAEGTSLTA
+98 GDEGTSLAA

-150 VPFTPVFL
+150 VPFTAVFL
-158 SIARDAASAKMTTTT
+158 SIARDAASTF
-173 TGEVAEDAAS
+173 GED
-183 GDREARGVR
+183 GVVDLSDERKDSANKGR

-203 LGILNFLGT
+203 LGLLNFLGT

-225 RAGFLLSTINVAVPI
+225 RAGFLLSTINVGVPL
-240 FAAAGLGGAGAPPVT
+240 FAAAGLGGVNAPAVT
-255 KTAWA
+255 GPAWA
-260 ACALALVGVL
+260 ACALALLGVL
-270 ITDAPNVSSS
+270 ITDYSPDTGDGLDQLATS
-280 FDASVLSTPGDGF
+280 DGF
-293 NGGDLG
+293 NAGDLG
-299 VLLGAACYAVFTV
+299 VLAAAVCYAAFTV

-331 LTTMFACCC
+331 LAVMFLCCG

-345 DQTAYGSGVGGTW
+345 DQVSYGVGVGGDW

-373 DAGLWAAVVYSAV
+373 SAGVWAAVVYSAV
-386 GPGAAANL
+386 GPGALANL
-394 LQMKGQRIVPAAE
+394 LQMKGQRTVPAAE

-412 ATTPVFNAAISVAFL
+412 ATTPVFNAVISVGFL

-432 GHTLLGGAVIVFASV
+432 GQTLLGGAVIVAASV
-447 LPLVAERF
+447 LPLVAEKF
-455 GDAGKSS
+455 EEKKS

>member
-1 MHIATARGLA
+1 MTGPRSWPDG
-11 SPCRAVSARPDRARR
+11 AV
-26 ASASTSCASPRRRTD
+26 
-41 EADQRGRTSVASRS
+41 
-55 RDDATGRVLSH
+55 GRVLSH
-66 RGASTRFRA
+66 RGASTRSRA
-75 IGEPETGVI
+75 VGEPETGVV
-84 ADDSPPPPRDGDVE
+84 AEDPPLDGDGE
-98 GAEGTSLTA
+98 RDEGTSLAA

-150 VPFTPVFL
+150 VPFTAVFL
-158 SIARDAASAKMTTTT
+158 SIARDAVSTF
-173 TGEVAEDAAS
+173 GEDGVVDLSDERKDS
-183 GDREARGVR
+183 DKVR

-203 LGILNFLGT
+203 LGLLNFLGT

-225 RAGFLLSTINVAVPI
+225 RAGFLLSTINVGVPL
-240 FAAAGLGGAGAPPVT
+240 FAAAGLGGVNAPAVT
-255 KTAWA
+255 GPAWA
-260 ACALALVGVL
+260 ACALALLGVL
-270 ITDAPNVSSS
+270 ITDYSP
-280 FDASVLSTPGDGF
+280 DLSGVQPGDGF
-293 NGGDLG
+293 NAGDLG
-299 VLLGAACYAVFTV
+299 VLAAAVCYAAFTV

-331 LTTMFACCC
+331 LAVMFLCCG

-345 DQTAYGSGVGGTW
+345 DQVSYGVGVGGDW

-373 DAGLWAAVVYSAV
+373 SAGLWAAVVYSAV
-386 GPGAAANL
+386 GPGALANL
-394 LQMKGQRIVPAAE
+394 LQMKGQRTVPAAE

-412 ATTPVFNAAISVAFL
+412 ATTPVFNAVISVGFL

-432 GHTLLGGAVIVFASV
+432 RQTLLGGAVIVAASV
-447 LPLVAERF
+447 LPLVAEKF
-455 GDAGKSS
+455 EDKKS

>member
-1 MHIATARGLA
+1 MTGPRSWPDG
-11 SPCRAVSARPDRARR
+11 AV
-26 ASASTSCASPRRRTD
+26 
-41 EADQRGRTSVASRS
+41 
-55 RDDATGRVLSH
+55 GRVLSH
-66 RGASTRFRA
+66 RGASTRSRA
-75 IGEPETGVI
+75 FGEPETGVV
-84 ADDSPPPPRDGDVE
+84 AEDPPLDGD
-98 GAEGTSLTA
+98 GTQGDEGTSLAA

-150 VPFTPVFL
+150 VPFTAVFL
-158 SIARDAASAKMTTTT
+158 SIARDAASTF
-173 TGEVAEDAAS
+173 GEDGVVDLSDERKDS
-183 GDREARGVR
+183 DKVR

-203 LGILNFLGT
+203 LGLLNFLGT

-225 RAGFLLSTINVAVPI
+225 RAGFLLSTINVGVPL
-240 FAAAGLGGAGAPPVT
+240 FAAAGLGGVNAPPVT
-255 KTAWA
+255 GPAWA
-260 ACALALVGVL
+260 ACALALLGVL
-270 ITDAPNVSSS
+270 ITDYSPDLAGVQ
-280 FDASVLSTPGDGF
+280 PGDGF
-293 NGGDLG
+293 NAGDLG
-299 VLLGAACYAVFTV
+299 VLAAAVCYAAFTV

-331 LTTMFACCC
+331 LAVMFLCCG

-345 DQTAYGSGVGGTW
+345 DQVTYGVGIGGDW

-373 DAGLWAAVVYSAV
+373 SAGVWAAVVYSAV
-386 GPGAAANL
+386 GPGALANL
-394 LQMKGQRIVPAAE
+394 LQMKGQRTVPAAE

-412 ATTPVFNAAISVAFL
+412 ATTPVFNAVISVGFL

-432 GHTLLGGAVIVFASV
+432 GQTLLGGAVIVAASV
-447 LPLVAERF
+447 LPLVAEKF
-455 GDAGKSS
+455 EDKKS

>member
-1 MHIATARGLA
+1 M
-11 SPCRAVSARPDRARR
+11 
-26 ASASTSCASPRRRTD
+26 
-41 EADQRGRTSVASRS
+41 
-55 RDDATGRVLSH
+55 GRVLSH
-66 RGASTRFRA
+66 RGASTRSRA
-75 IGEPETGVI
+75 VGEPETGVV
-84 ADDSPPPPRDGDVE
+84 AEDPPLDGD
-98 GAEGTSLTA
+98 GTQGDEGTSLAA

-150 VPFTPVFL
+150 VPFTAVFL
-158 SIARDAASAKMTTTT
+158 SIARDAASTF
-173 TGEVAEDAAS
+173 GEDGVVDLSDERKDS
-183 GDREARGVR
+183 DNKVR

-203 LGILNFLGT
+203 LGLLNFLGT

-225 RAGFLLSTINVAVPI
+225 RAGFLLSTINVGVPL
-240 FAAAGLGGAGAPPVT
+240 FAAAGLGGVNAPPVT
-255 KTAWA
+255 GPAWA
-260 ACALALVGVL
+260 ACALALLGVL
-270 ITDAPNVSSS
+270 ITDYSP
-280 FDASVLSTPGDGF
+280 DLSGVQPGDGF
-293 NGGDLG
+293 NAGDLG
-299 VLLGAACYAVFTV
+299 VLAAAVCYAAFTV

-331 LTTMFACCC
+331 LAVMFLCCG

-345 DQTAYGSGVGGTW
+345 DQVSYGAGVGGDW

-373 DAGLWAAVVYSAV
+373 SAGLWAAVVYSAV
-386 GPGAAANL
+386 GPGALANL
-394 LQMKGQRIVPAAE
+394 LQMKGQRTVPAAE

-412 ATTPVFNAAISVAFL
+412 ATTPVFNAVISVGFL

-432 GHTLLGGAVIVFASV
+432 GQTLLGGAVIVAASV
-447 LPLVAERF
+447 LPLVAEKF
-455 GDAGKSS
+455 EDKKS

>member
-1 MHIATARGLA
+1 MTGPRSWPDG
-11 SPCRAVSARPDRARR
+11 AV
-26 ASASTSCASPRRRTD
+26 
-41 EADQRGRTSVASRS
+41 
-55 RDDATGRVLSH
+55 GRVLSH
-66 RGASTRFRA
+66 RGASTRSRA
-75 IGEPETGVI
+75 VGEPETGVV
-84 ADDSPPPPRDGDVE
+84 AEDPPLDGD
-98 GAEGTSLTA
+98 GTQGDEGTSLAA

-150 VPFTPVFL
+150 VPFTAVFL
-158 SIARDAASAKMTTTT
+158 SIARDAVSTF
-173 TGEVAEDAAS
+173 GEDGVVDLSDERKDS
-183 GDREARGVR
+183 DKVR

-203 LGILNFLGT
+203 LGLLNFLGT

-225 RAGFLLSTINVAVPI
+225 RAGFLLSTINVGVPL
-240 FAAAGLGGAGAPPVT
+240 FAAAGLGGVNAPAVT
-255 KTAWA
+255 GPAWA
-260 ACALALVGVL
+260 ACALALLGVL
-270 ITDAPNVSSS
+270 ITDYSP
-280 FDASVLSTPGDGF
+280 DLSGVQPGDGF
-293 NGGDLG
+293 NAGELG
-299 VLLGAACYAVFTV
+299 VLAAAVCYAAFTV

-331 LTTMFACCC
+331 LAVMFLCCG

-345 DQTAYGSGVGGTW
+345 DQVSYGAGIGGDW

-373 DAGLWAAVVYSAV
+373 SAGLWAAVVYSAV
-386 GPGAAANL
+386 GPGALANL
-394 LQMKGQRIVPAAE
+394 LQMKGQRTVPAAE

-412 ATTPVFNAAISVAFL
+412 ATTPVFNAVISVGFL

-432 GHTLLGGAVIVFASV
+432 RQTLLGGAVIVAASV
-447 LPLVAERF
+447 LPLVAEKF
-455 GDAGKSS
+455 EDKKS